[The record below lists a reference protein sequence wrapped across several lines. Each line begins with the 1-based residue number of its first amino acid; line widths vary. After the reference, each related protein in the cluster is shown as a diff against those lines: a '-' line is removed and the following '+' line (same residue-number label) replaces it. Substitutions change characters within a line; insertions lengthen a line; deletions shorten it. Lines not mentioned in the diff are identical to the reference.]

1 MKKRE
6 NVYFLFSLFQRHLEG
21 EGLVY
26 ACLRMHKKMRKMKK
40 RELCK
45 KWYMDGF
52 LISFSLLFCYN
63 FVPLLDH
70 TDVMP
75 AWFCEWLCMF
85 YHATNKIECYIN
97 YKEKERLLL

>member
-1 MKKRE
+1 
-6 NVYFLFSLFQRHLEG
+6 
-21 EGLVY
+21 
-26 ACLRMHKKMRKMKK
+26 MKK

-85 YHATNKIECYIN
+85 YHATNKIE
-97 YKEKERLLL
+97 